1 MVVILW
7 LQYCFGISE
16 CFSRRKYTTR
26 LFPSPWSV
34 HDLRVDSAAFHLL
47 QLVYAD
53 DPSAHIAGAGA
64 RHEQLRQ
71 RVGEAL
77 ARARKRQRAV
87 AAAWSYFESCGA
99 RARHPLQVLHSGSNN
114 GAGKTSCMDAH
125 DSRDEGRSKPAVLM
139 APV

>member
-87 AAAWSYFESCGA
+87 AAAWSCFESCGA
-99 RARHPLQVLHSGSNN
+99 RVRHPLQVLHAGSDD
-114 GAGKTSCMDAH
+114 GAGETSGMVALGSCDK
-125 DSRDEGRSKPAVLM
+125 ERSKQAAMM
-139 APV
+139 APG